1 MTEIRR
7 FDLAGQQDPSAIVD
21 MLTDRFGLQ
30 LLGEEQ
36 VTRIVIDTADNRIA
50 AAGGVLEV
58 RRSAD
63 GFGSGSLIWTCDGT
77 QRLRIR
83 LSGTEVPATLSD
95 IGDTHQAEELIGIAG
110 TRPLVAASAN
120 RSGLFSFGKLD
131 DEDKTVVRVLLDCS
145 STLDGSSSTNTIEV
159 QSRRG
164 YDEEY
169 RILLKELSKRLKTG
183 KSHVATAST
192 ATAPAAPGAG
202 FNSASQAWREAF
214 RSMAEVM
221 NSTFTGMLAG
231 DDNEF
236 LHDFRIGVRRTRV
249 LLHEAEGVIADERR
263 LHFADEFKWLG
274 EITTPTRDADVHL
287 DYFSV
292 MAAGLL
298 GKAEADLAPL
308 RELLLERQVACRAQ
322 MLADMRSERRT
333 RFATEWSTFLADDQA
348 WSLSLDDPLVDATK
362 SAFTVIADRTRT
374 AWRHVQHDGRLITDE
389 SIPTD
394 LHDLRKEAKRLRYLL
409 ESFAPQFHPKSLKLV
424 KKSLRSMQDVLGE
437 FQDSEVQ
444 ATTLA
449 AMAEE
454 LVVRGTPAP
463 TILAI
468 ERTVEHLAVRSL
480 NAREQFSA
488 RFNDFDSRSTRR
500 AFKRL
505 TQFPESSR

>member
-1 MTEIRR
+1 VTEIRR

-36 VTRIVIDTADNRIA
+36 VTRIVVDTADNRIA

-63 GFGSGSLIWTCDGT
+63 GFGSGSLIWISGGT

-83 LSGTEVPATLSD
+83 LSGDETPASLSD
-95 IGDTHQAEELIGIAG
+95 IGDTHQADELIGIAG
-110 TRPLVAASAN
+110 TRPLVAAPTI
-120 RSGLFSFGKLD
+120 RSGLYSFGKLD

-145 STLDGSSSTNTIEV
+145 SSLDGLSSTNVIEV
-159 QSRRG
+159 QPRRG

-169 RILLKELSKRLKTG
+169 RTLVKELSKGLKNG
-183 KSHVATAST
+183 KPRAATA
-192 ATAPAAPGAG
+192 AANAPTTPGSG
-202 FNSASQAWREAF
+202 PRSASQAWREAL
-214 RSMAEVM
+214 RSTAEVM
-221 NSTFTGMLAG
+221 TSTFVGMLAG
-231 DDNEF
+231 DDSEF

-249 LLHEAEGVIADERR
+249 LLHEAESVIDDERR
-263 LHFADEFKWLG
+263 LHFAEEFKWLG

-287 DYFSV
+287 DNFSV
-292 MAAGLL
+292 MAAGLR
-298 GKAEADLAPL
+298 GQAEADLAPL

-322 MLADMRSERRT
+322 MLVDMRSERRT

-348 WSLSLDDPLVDATK
+348 WSVSLDEPLVDATK
-362 SAFTVIADRTRT
+362 PAFTVIADRTRT

-389 SIPTD
+389 SLPTD

-444 ATTLA
+444 AVTLA

-454 LVVRGTPAP
+454 LVARGAAAP

-468 ERTVEHLAVRSL
+468 EGTVKHLAVRSL
-480 NAREQFSA
+480 NAREKFSE
-488 RFNDFDSRSTRR
+488 RFNDFDSRGTRR

-505 TQFPESSR
+505 TQFSESSR

>member
-7 FDLAGQQDPSAIVD
+7 FDLAGQQDPAAIVD
-21 MLTDRFGLQ
+21 MLAARFGLQ

-36 VTRIVIDTADNRIA
+36 VNRIVVDTADNRIA

-77 QRLRIR
+77 QRLRIP
-83 LSGTEVPATLSD
+83 LSGDVVPATLSD
-95 IGDTHQAEELIGIAG
+95 IGDSHQAEELMGIAG
-110 TRPLVAASAN
+110 TRPLVAASTI
-120 RSGLFSFGKLD
+120 RSGLYSFGKLD

-145 STLDGSSSTNTIEV
+145 SSLDGSSSTNVIEV
-159 QSRRG
+159 QPRRG

-169 RILLKELSKRLKTG
+169 RILVKELSKGLKTG
-183 KSHVATAST
+183 KPNV
-192 ATAPAAPGAG
+192 APAAAAAGAG
-202 FNSASQAWREAF
+202 SGSASQAWREAL

-221 NSTFTGMLAG
+221 NSTFVGMLAG
-231 DDNEF
+231 DDSEF

-249 LLHEAEGVIADERR
+249 LLHEAEGVITDERR
-263 LHFADEFKWLG
+263 LHFAEEFKWLG

-292 MAAGLL
+292 MIAGLR
-298 GKAEADLAPL
+298 GEAEADLAPL
-308 RELLLERQVACRAQ
+308 RELLLEHQAACRTQ
-322 MLADMRSERRT
+322 MLVNMRSERRT

-348 WSLSLDDPLVDATK
+348 WSMSLDEPLLDATK
-362 SAFTVIADRTRT
+362 PAVIVIADRTRT

-389 SIPTD
+389 SVPTD

-409 ESFAPQFHPKSLKLV
+409 ESFALQFHPKSLKLV

-437 FQDSEVQ
+437 FQDSQVQ

-454 LVVRGTPAP
+454 LVTRGAGAP

-468 ERTVEHLAVRSL
+468 EGTVEHLAVRSL
-480 NAREQFSA
+480 NAREKFST
-488 RFNDFDSRSTRR
+488 RFNDFDSRGTRR

-505 TQFPESSR
+505 TEFPESSR